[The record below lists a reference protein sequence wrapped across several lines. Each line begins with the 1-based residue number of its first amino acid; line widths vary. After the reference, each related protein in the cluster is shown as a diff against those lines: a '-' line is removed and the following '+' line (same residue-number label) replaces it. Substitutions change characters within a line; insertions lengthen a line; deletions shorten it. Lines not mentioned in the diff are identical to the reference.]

1 MSADV
6 HEPDQPDRSD
16 DVRLSGV
23 DRKWSA
29 DGQNGANHP
38 NRSRTSL
45 PTTDRLRGPRC
56 SLTASCRYDMLMLLV
71 EENGFHGMPP
81 NCGGEMR

>member
-1 MSADV
+1 MNDHQSR
-6 HEPDQPDRSD
+6 QPALWR
-16 DVRLSGV
+16 
-23 DRKWSA
+23 SA

-56 SLTASCRYDMLMLLV
+56 SLTASCRYDMLMLLA
-71 EENGFHGMPP
+71 EENGFHGVLPSIAR
-81 NCGGEMR
+81 GEIR

>member
-1 MSADV
+1 MSAV
-6 HEPDQPDRSD
+6 RS
-16 DVRLSGV
+16 LSGV
-23 DRKWSA
+23 NRTWRGDAKI
-29 DGQNGANHP
+29 DANDS

-56 SLTASCRYDMLMLLV
+56 LLTASCRYDMLMLLA

-81 NCGGEMR
+81 NCGGETGTAPQINEIGG